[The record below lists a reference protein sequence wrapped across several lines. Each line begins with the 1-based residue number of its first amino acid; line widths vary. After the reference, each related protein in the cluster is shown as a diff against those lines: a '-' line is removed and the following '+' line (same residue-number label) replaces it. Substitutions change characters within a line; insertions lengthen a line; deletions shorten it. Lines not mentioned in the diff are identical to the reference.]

1 MLQILG
7 VSFHCATYTDRPWW
21 HHRRREAGPEARPVA
36 AERELRL
43 PRLRFIV
50 SGAPA

>member
-21 HHRRREAGPEARPVA
+21 HHRRREARPETG
-36 AERELRL
+36 ERELRL